1 MQPHRSLQGGKQR
14 ISVMPQ
20 HSHILSELREGRTQ
34 LLLSH
39 HLCTQDQRHRA
50 HTMYVQSVKG
60 HLRRGAERSGQG
72 PAAGA
77 AALLVGGRGF
87 LQLLGRV
94 LQKRWQLLLACTRLP
109 WSGRTG
115 QLGEVL
121 LQERHLRSNRV
132 WLYAEC
138 LLPPVSQQLP
148 AICKTPDAPLSLM
161 HTARKAHATMEGSAN
176 PLAGACQHT
185 GWICL
190 CMCKRPCLAR
200 RASPAQRPSA

>member
-1 MQPHRSLQGGKQR
+1 
-14 ISVMPQ
+14 MPQ

-94 LQKRWQLLLACTRLP
+94 LQKRWQLLLVCTWLP
-109 WSGRTG
+109 QSGKERTAWRQPAPG
-115 QLGEVL
+115 ATP
-121 LQERHLRSNRV
+121 
-132 WLYAEC
+132 WLA
-138 LLPPVSQQLP
+138 
-148 AICKTPDAPLSLM
+148 
-161 HTARKAHATMEGSAN
+161 
-176 PLAGACQHT
+176 
-185 GWICL
+185 
-190 CMCKRPCLAR
+190 
-200 RASPAQRPSA
+200 